1 MRKGDVG
8 LSVLYLRLLETLNF
22 EISLKKKITCS
33 VKQEEKRPCITKI
46 FGEKHYWWKIS

>member
-1 MRKGDVG
+1 MREGDVG
-8 LSVLYLRLLETLNF
+8 LSVLYLWLLETSNF
-22 EISLKKKITCS
+22 EISFLKKITRS